1 MILNKKVFIKKNT
14 YMKKY
19 YESKGY
25 IYKDIDS
32 DYMEV
37 KITDKLPDDKFLL
50 DTFNFCTNFL
60 KETDAFKIEVDLDNK
75 TIKV

>member
-1 MILNKKVFIKKNT
+1 
-14 YMKKY
+14 MKKY

-37 KITDKLPDDKFLL
+37 KITDKLPDDTFLL
-50 DTFNFCTNFL
+50 NTFNFLYKFSKRNRR
-60 KETDAFKIEVDLDNK
+60 I
-75 TIKV
+75 

>member
-1 MILNKKVFIKKNT
+1 
-14 YMKKY
+14 MKKY

-37 KITDKLPDDKFLL
+37 KIEDLPLTSNAKVEVVCD
-50 DTFNFCTNFL
+50 FCG
-60 KETDAFKIEVDLDNK
+60 KETDAFKVEVDLDNK
-75 TIKV
+75 IIKV